1 MIRLTG
7 TLVVLHFVLFSI
19 GCQGSK
25 EFKAGELAEKN
36 GRYDEAV
43 GYYTRAV
50 ADDPDNTAYRQN
62 LERAKLRASEAHAL
76 EASRLMSAGDLQA
89 AQQELELA
97 LAMNPTDS
105 GLAVR
110 LEEVETAIQEK
121 EKAAALTSID
131 ALKEKARETRLGRLE
146 LAPGGESPA
155 GLLFPEASLGDVF
168 VSLGRMAGV
177 NMVFDADFVDQTI
190 SIELRDTSFEEAL
203 RSLCQIS
210 QNFFY
215 VQSENIVT
223 IVPDTP
229 AKRREYEQQVM
240 KTFYLSTAD
249 VKETIDLLRIV
260 LGARRVAPHT
270 ASNALTIVD
279 TPEKVAAAERIITT
293 IDKSRAEVVVHLELL
308 EVNRTTMEEYG
319 IQLRTGIEGVEG
331 IATGIFPDQDTTL
344 AGSPYDSSNVS
355 VTGLPGALVQL
366 LRMDGD
372 TRILANPRLRA
383 VDGQKATAQFGERIP
398 IPITTFTPIAQG
410 GIAQQPITTFEY
422 QNIGV
427 NIEVT
432 PRTHHNNEVSLEL
445 RVQLD
450 NISGTTLQGLP
461 TFGNRYVETVLR
473 LKDGETSLLAGLI
486 LTEER
491 SSMTGIPGLA
501 AVPVLGRL
509 FAANKEEARETDIVL
524 MMTPRVVRHADLTLE
539 DLRSY
544 VIEGGVSGGLLYEA
558 PRPLPSREPPNREN
572 DEDDEEQIP

>member
-1 MIRLTG
+1 
-7 TLVVLHFVLFSI
+7 LHFVLFSV

-25 EFKAGELAEKN
+25 EFQAGELAEKN

-43 GYYTRAV
+43 GYYSRAV

-89 AQQELELA
+89 ARQELELA
-97 LAMNPTDS
+97 LAMNPTDA
-105 GLAVR
+105 GLVAR
-110 LEEVETAIQEK
+110 LKEVENAIHDK

-155 GLLFPEASLGDVF
+155 GLLFPEASLRDVF

-203 RSLCQIS
+203 RSLCQVS

-229 AKRREYEQQVM
+229 TKRREYEQQVM

-308 EVNRTTMEEYG
+308 EVLRSTIEEYG

-331 IATGIFPDQDTTL
+331 IAIGVFPDQDTTL
-344 AGSPYDSSNVS
+344 AGSPYDSSNVT

-383 VDGQKATAQFGERIP
+383 IDGQKATAQFGERIP

-410 GIAQQPITTFEY
+410 GIAQQPVTTFEY

-461 TFGNRYVETVLR
+461 TFGNRCVDTMLR

-509 FAANKEEARETDIVL
+509 FAANKDEARETDIVL

-544 VIEGGVSGGLLYEA
+544 VVEGGASGGLLYEA
-558 PRPLPSREPPNREN
+558 PQPLPSREPPNREN